1 MLQNNNNPSQVAQ
14 CAVLQDMNEAELEAF
29 FGHVEFRCFEAG
41 ETILEEGKSSQYL
54 WIIATG
60 KCQIIKNC
68 GDGVSNTLAVL
79 EPGGVFGEMSFFEEA
94 PHSAS
99 VNALTDTETMLLSRA
114 GYDELI
120 ESHPSVAYKIASR
133 IVGLVASRLRQMDEW
148 TCRLVDQQDSEERYA
163 EWQDFRNK
171 LYSEWSF

>member
-1 MLQNNNNPSQVAQ
+1 MTQNNNNPSQVAQ
-14 CAVLQDMNEAELEAF
+14 CAVLQDMDESELEAF
-29 FGHVEFRCFEAG
+29 FGHVEFRCFDAG
-41 ETILEEGKSSQYL
+41 DSILKEGESSQYL

-60 KCQIIKNC
+60 KCQIVKDC
-68 GDGVSNTLAVL
+68 GEGIQNTLAVL

-94 PHSAS
+94 PHSAT
-99 VNALTDTETMLLSRA
+99 VHALTDVETMLLSRP

-148 TCRLVDQQDSEERYA
+148 TCRLVEQQGCEERHA